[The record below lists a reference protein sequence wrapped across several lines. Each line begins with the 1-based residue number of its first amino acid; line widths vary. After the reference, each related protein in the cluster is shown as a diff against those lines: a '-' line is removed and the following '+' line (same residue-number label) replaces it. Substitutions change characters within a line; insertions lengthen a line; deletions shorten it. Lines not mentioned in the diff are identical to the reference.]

1 MSVPAYNR
9 NKYYRIID
17 VTQTNYVN
25 QLNRLSKAEKHSDFI
40 LIYYSLALI
49 IYPLSVQFYPSVL
62 DATWITY
69 SSIVLSIVLL
79 VFSIIN
85 SKAAYPQRISALQV
99 ALTET
104 KQLKREIGDLPN
116 LVQRPPKCLNS
127 SDPEHVSS
135 CESCPYSDSC
145 KKLEDIKNA
154 YEKIINTAE
163 MREDV
168 DFYHTIVQLSKKHG
182 IDPYTGKE
190 KDNRNHDAYE
200 RAVIKDLKGYI
211 SENNPRIQQALVCG
225 AHLWHF
231 VLYII
236 PILNFVISILLAVPK
251 TV

>member
-25 QLNRLSKAEKHSDFI
+25 QLNRLSKAEKRSDFI

-49 IYPLSVQFYPSVL
+49 IYPLSLQFYPSML

-85 SKAAYPQRISALQV
+85 SKAAYPQRISALQI
-99 ALTET
+99 ALTKT
-104 KQLKREIGDLPN
+104 KQLKRDVGDLPN
-116 LVQRPPKCLNS
+116 LVKRPPKCLNS
-127 SDPEHVSS
+127 SEPDHVSS
-135 CESCPYSDSC
+135 CSSCQYSESCT
-145 KKLEDIKNA
+145 KLESFKDQ
-154 YEKIINTAE
+154 YEEIVNTTE
-163 MREDV
+163 IREDI

-190 KDNRNHDAYE
+190 LDNRSHDAYE

-211 SENNPRIQQALVCG
+211 SENNPRLQQVLAFG
-225 AHLWHF
+225 THIWHF
-231 VLYII
+231 LLYII
-236 PILNFVISILLAVPK
+236 PILNFIISILLALPK
-251 TV
+251 SA

>member
-1 MSVPAYNR
+1 MSVPTYNR

-25 QLNRLSKAEKHSDFI
+25 QLNRLSKAEKRSDFI

-49 IYPLSVQFYPSVL
+49 IYPLSVQFYPSLL

-99 ALTET
+99 ALAKM
-104 KQLKREIGDLPN
+104 KQLKREVGALPN
-116 LVQRPPKCLNS
+116 LVKRPPKCLNS
-127 SDPEHVSS
+127 SEAEHVSS
-135 CESCPYSDSC
+135 CDSCSFSESC
-145 KKLEDIKNA
+145 KKLEEIKRE
-154 YEKIINTAE
+154 YGQIINSTE
-163 MREDV
+163 MREDI
-168 DFYHTIVQLSKKHG
+168 DFYYTIVQLSKKHG

-190 KDNRNHDAYE
+190 QDNRSHDE
-200 RAVIKDLKGYI
+200 DEQDVIKDLKGYI
-211 SENNPRIQQALVCG
+211 SENNPRLQQVFVCG
-225 AHLWHF
+225 AHVWH
-231 VLYII
+231 VLLYII
-236 PILNFVISILLAVPK
+236 PILNFGISILLALPK